1 MKITLVVTGKT
12 DSKWLQEGIDTFVN
26 RLKHYSP
33 IEIKVL
39 PDLKNTRNMPV
50 ELQKEKEGLQMIPV
64 LEGKNDIF
72 LLDEGGKQ
80 LSSREL
86 AAFLEKKMIAACREL
101 IFVVGGPF
109 GFSQQIENM
118 ATGKISLSRLTFSH
132 QMVRLLFAEQL
143 YRAFTIIRGEAYH
156 ND

>member
-12 DSKWLQEGIDTFVN
+12 DSKWLHEGIDTYIK
-26 RLKHYSP
+26 RLKHYSS

-72 LLDEGGKQ
+72 LLDEVGQQ

-86 AAFLEKKMIAACREL
+86 AAFMEKKMIAACRDL
-101 IFVVGGPF
+101 IFVIGGPF

-118 ATGKISLSRLTFSH
+118 ASGKISLSRLTFSH

>member
-12 DSKWLQEGIDTFVN
+12 ESKWLKEGIDTYLN
-26 RLKHYSP
+26 RLKHYTS
-33 IEIKVL
+33 IEMKVL

-50 ELQKEKEGLQMIPV
+50 QLQKEKEGLQMIPF
-64 LEGKNDIF
+64 LEGKNDII
-72 LLDEGGKQ
+72 LLDEVGQQ
-80 LSSREL
+80 LSSREM
-86 AAFLEKKMIAACREL
+86 AAFMEKKMISACREL

-118 ATGKISLSRLTFSH
+118 ASGKISLSRLTFSH
-132 QMVRLLFAEQL
+132 QMVRLLFTEQL

>member
-143 YRAFTIIRGEAYH
+143 YRAFTIIKGEAYH

>member
-12 DSKWLQEGIDTFVN
+12 DSKWLQEGIDTYLN

-33 IEIKVL
+33 IEIKIL
-39 PDLKNTRNMPV
+39 PDLKKTRNMPV
-50 ELQKEKEGLQMIPV
+50 ELQKEKEGLQIIPV
-64 LEGKNDIF
+64 IVGKKDIF
-72 LLDEGGKQ
+72 LLDESGQ
-80 LSSREL
+80 ELSSREM
-86 AAFLEKKMIAACREL
+86 AALIEKKMIAASREMV
-101 IFVVGGPF
+101 FVVGGPY
-109 GFSQQIENM
+109 GFSQQVENM
-118 ATGKISLSRLTFSH
+118 ASGKISLSRLTFSH

>member
-12 DSKWLQEGIDTFVN
+12 DSKWLLEGIDTYIK
-26 RLKHYSP
+26 RLKHYTT
-33 IEIKVL
+33 IEMKVL

-50 ELQKEKEGLQMIPV
+50 ELMKEKEGQQMLSV

-72 LLDEGGKQ
+72 LLDEGGQ
-80 LSSREL
+80 QFSSREL
-86 AAFLEKKMIAACREL
+86 AGFLEKKMNAACRDL
-101 IFVVGGPF
+101 VFVIGGPF
-109 GFSQQIENM
+109 GFSDQIKIM
-118 ATGKISLSRLTFSH
+118 AAGKISLSRLTFSH

-143 YRAFTIIRGEAYH
+143 YRAYTIIRGESYH

>member
-12 DSKWLQEGIDTFVN
+12 GSKWLQEGIDTYLK
-26 RLKHYSP
+26 RLKHYSS

-50 ELQKEKEGLQMIPV
+50 ELQKEKEGVQLIPII
-64 LEGKNDIF
+64 EGKNDII
-72 LLDEGGKQ
+72 LLDEGGLQ

-86 AAFLEKKMIAACREL
+86 AAFIEKKMITACREL
-101 IFVVGGPF
+101 IFVIGGPF
-109 GFSQQIENM
+109 GFCQKIENM
-118 ATGKISLSRLTFSH
+118 ASGKISLSRLTFSH
-132 QMVRLLFAEQL
+132 QMVRLLFTEQL
-143 YRAFTIIRGEAYH
+143 YRAFTIIRGESYH

>member
-12 DSKWLQEGIDTFVN
+12 DSKWLREGIDTFVN

-86 AAFLEKKMIAACREL
+86 AAFMEKKMIAACREL

>member
-12 DSKWLQEGIDTFVN
+12 DSKWLQEGIDTYLN

-33 IEIKVL
+33 IEIKIL
-39 PDLKNTRNMPV
+39 PDLKKTRNMPV
-50 ELQKEKEGLQMIPV
+50 ELQKEKEGLQIIPV
-64 LEGKNDIF
+64 IVGKKDIF
-72 LLDEGGKQ
+72 LLDESGQ
-80 LSSREL
+80 ELSSREM
-86 AAFLEKKMIAACREL
+86 AALIEKKMITASREMV
-101 IFVVGGPF
+101 FVVGGPY
-109 GFSQQIENM
+109 GFSQQVENM
-118 ATGKISLSRLTFSH
+118 ASGKISLSRLTFSH

>member
-12 DSKWLQEGIDTFVN
+12 DSKWLQEGIDTYLN

-33 IEIKVL
+33 IEMKIL
-39 PDLKNTRNMPV
+39 PDLKKTRNMPV

-64 LEGKNDIF
+64 LVGKNDIF
-72 LLDEGGKQ
+72 LLDESGQ
-80 LSSREL
+80 ELSSREM
-86 AAFLEKKMIAACREL
+86 AAFIEKKIIAASREMV
-101 IFVVGGPF
+101 FVVGWPY
-109 GFSQQIENM
+109 GFSQQVENM
-118 ATGKISLSRLTFSH
+118 ASGKISLSRLTFSH